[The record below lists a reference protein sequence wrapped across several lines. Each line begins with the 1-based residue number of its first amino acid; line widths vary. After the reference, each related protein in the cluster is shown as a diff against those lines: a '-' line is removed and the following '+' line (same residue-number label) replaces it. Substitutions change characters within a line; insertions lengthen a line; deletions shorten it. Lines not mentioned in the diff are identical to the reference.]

1 MAGPPVGRRG
11 PNAQDG
17 CARSDRPGAWGAAV
31 TLLALRPRS
40 TREIR
45 ETLRRRGYASD
56 EIADAVARLTTARY
70 LDDAEFAR
78 NWVSAR
84 ARRGLTG
91 PARLARELRAK
102 GIADV
107 EISAAID
114 ALAEEWDLAA
124 SADAAARRKVQSLGG
139 VPSVVAR
146 RRLAAHLER
155 RGFAP
160 EIIRAMCRKHIP
172 GGDDPAD

>member
-11 PNAQDG
+11 PDAQDG
-17 CARSDRPGAWGAAV
+17 RARSDRPGAWGAAV
-31 TLLALRPRS
+31 KLLALRARS

-45 ETLRRRGYASD
+45 ETLRRQGYASD
-56 EIADAVARLTTARY
+56 EIADAIARLTATHY

-84 ARRGLTG
+84 ARRGPTG

-102 GIADV
+102 GIADA
-107 EISAAID
+107 EICAAID
-114 ALAEEWDLAA
+114 ALAGEWDPAV

-155 RGFAP
+155 RGFSP
-160 EIIRAMCRKHIP
+160 EIIIAMCRKHLP